1 MSRLANSVWTAVM
14 VAGGVIS
21 AGAIRAADRPVAAIL
36 AELDSLK
43 TPAPDQKRMAADPAY
58 RKEHFSKLREA
69 NQKRAKLT
77 LELYKAA
84 PKHERIPTLMQERW
98 RSWRTTDA
106 KSAATLFKEV
116 DEVVAATGNADL
128 KIEAA
133 YLRARFKL
141 SERRLNVPP
150 DLEPLKE
157 FFKVAPA
164 GDYRGVRMLASLVAQ
179 ADEKTKSALED
190 RIIREFPETQF
201 ARTLVGARREREAIG
216 KPLELEFNDAIGGTP
231 VSVKNLKGKVVVID
245 FWATWCG
252 PCVAEM
258 PRMKTLYNKYHGQGV
273 EFIGVSLDETRE
285 EGGLDKLKKFVQ
297 EQEIAWPQYYQG
309 NGWNSEFSTSWG
321 IDAIPAVFII
331 DTDGKLFSVKA
342 RDKLDEMIP
351 MLLEKKKSLN

>member
-1 MSRLANSVWTAVM
+1 M
-14 VAGGVIS
+14 
-21 AGAIRAADRPVAAIL
+21 AAIV

-43 TPAPDQKRMAADPAY
+43 TPAPDQKRMSTDPAY
-58 RKEHFSKLREA
+58 RKEHFSNLREA

-84 PKHERIPTLMQERW
+84 PKHERIPALMQERW
-98 RSWRTTDA
+98 RSWRTADA
-106 KSAATLFKEV
+106 ESAVKLFKEV
-116 DEVVAATGNADL
+116 DEVAAATGNQDL
-128 KIEAA
+128 KIEGA

-141 SERRLNVPP
+141 FESRPNGFP
-150 DLEPLKE
+150 DLTALTE

-164 GDYRGVRMLASLVAQ
+164 DDYRGGRMLTRLVTQ
-179 ADEKTKSALED
+179 ADEKTKGALED
-190 RIIREFPETQF
+190 RIIKDFPETQF

-216 KPLELEFNDAIGGTP
+216 KPFELEFNDAIGGKT
-231 VSVKNLKGKVVVID
+231 VSIKNLKGKVVVID

-258 PRMKTLYNKYHGQGV
+258 PRMRVLYNKYRGRGV

-309 NGWNSEFSTSWG
+309 KGWNSEFSTSWG

-331 DTDGKLFSVKA
+331 DTEGKLFSVKA
-342 RDKLDEMIP
+342 RGKLDEMIP
-351 MLLEKKKSLN
+351 TLLEKKKSLN